1 MANTF
6 TGIELREIDFV
17 SRFSKNWDALKEIL
31 GIMNAIKKTAGTKL
45 VSYTAEATNG
55 LAQSPAA
62 GEAIPT
68 TAFTVTEVAHSDLTI
83 EKYSKSATIEDVAK
97 YGAKIAVEKTDD
109 AFLNELQSTVM
120 TRFYNFLKTGTL
132 TGTEATFQMA
142 LSMAKGLVLNK
153 FKGMHKSVT
162 NVVAFVNVLDVYQ
175 YIGAANITTQTAFGI
190 EYLKDFMG
198 YSTIFLLS
206 NEEIPRG
213 KVFATAVENIDLY
226 YLDPSDSEIEDSL
239 GLSYRTDGD
248 TNLIGFHAEGDYRH
262 ATGESFA
269 VMGMALWAEYLD
281 GIANVT
287 VGTAGTGTGTGA

>member
-1 MANTF
+1 
-6 TGIELREIDFV
+6 
-17 SRFSKNWDALKEIL
+17 
-31 GIMNAIKKTAGTKL
+31 
-45 VSYTAEATNG
+45 
-55 LAQSPAA
+55 
-62 GEAIPT
+62 
-68 TAFTVTEVAHSDLTI
+68 
-83 EKYSKSATIEDVAK
+83 
-97 YGAKIAVEKTDD
+97 
-109 AFLNELQSTVM
+109 M
-120 TRFYNFLKTGTL
+120 TRFYDFLKTGTL
-132 TGTEATFQMA
+132 TSTQTTFQMA

-153 FKGMHKSVT
+153 FKAMHKSVT
-162 NVVAFVNVLDVYQ
+162 NVVAFVNVLDVYE

-287 VGTAGTGTGTGA
+287 VSAGTGA

>member
-1 MANTF
+1 MGNTF

-17 SRFSKNWDALKEIL
+17 SRFTQNWEALRQIM
-31 GIMNAIKKTAGTKL
+31 GVMNAIKKNAGTKL
-45 VSYTAEATNG
+45 VSYSAQATNG

-68 TAFTVTEVAHSDLTI
+68 TAITVSEVAHADLVI

-120 TRFYNFLKTGTL
+120 ERFYDFLKTGTL
-132 TGTEATFQMA
+132 TSTETSFQMA

-153 FKGMHKSVT
+153 FKSMHKSVT
-162 NVVAFVNVLDVYQ
+162 NVVAFVNVLDVYE

-226 YLDPSDSEIEDSL
+226 YLDPSDAEIEDSL
-239 GLSYRTDGD
+239 GLSYRVDGD

-281 GIANVT
+281 AIANVT
-287 VGTAGTGTGTGA
+287 VSAGTGTGA

>member
-1 MANTF
+1 MGNTF

-17 SRFSKNWDALKEIL
+17 SRFTQNWEALKKIM
-31 GIMNAIKKTAGTKL
+31 GVMNAIKKSAGTKL
-45 VSYTAEATNG
+45 VSYSAQATNG

-68 TAFTVTEVAHSDLTI
+68 TAITVSEVAHADLVI

-120 TRFYNFLKTGTL
+120 ERFYDFLKTGTL
-132 TGTEATFQMA
+132 TSTETSFQMA

-153 FKGMHKSVT
+153 FKSMHKAVT
-162 NVVAFVNVLDVYQ
+162 NVVAFVNVIDVYE

-190 EYLKDFMG
+190 EYLKYFMG

-226 YLDPSDSEIEDSL
+226 YLDPSDAEIEDSL
-239 GLSYRTDGD
+239 GLSYRVDGD

-281 GIANVT
+281 AIANVT
-287 VGTAGTGTGTGA
+287 VSTGTGA